1 MILMRSNKLII
12 LLLIAVV
19 IFLGFSLINT
29 TNSNKE
35 FKLQNSN
42 FVIQIDSLKAE
53 NKLLTAQSDYLIQY
67 FDSTRKKIPQLKGF
81 AFIADSI
88 MDRNQ

>member
-1 MILMRSNKLII
+1 MRSHKLII
-12 LLLIAVV
+12 SLLIAIV

-29 TNSNKE
+29 KNLNKE

-42 FVIQIDSLKAE
+42 YAIQIDSLKAE
-53 NKLLTAQSDYLIQY
+53 NKLLTSQSDYLIQY
-67 FDSTRKKIPQLKGF
+67 FDSTREKIPQLKGF

-88 MDRNQ
+88 MDTK